1 VDVVQEK
8 TPGTD
13 AVPPLNVDKA
23 SVWPKVI
30 ALAAG
35 HAVTVGVVLVVP
47 PPPPPEF
54 EPPPQPAAHK
64 LARIPTQIAARRL
77 IFFMPQPL
85 PSNSSSSRALLLH
98 M

>member
-8 TPGTD
+8 APGTD

-35 HAVTVGVVLVVP
+35 HADTVGV
-47 PPPPPEF
+47 
-54 EPPPQPAAHK
+54 
-64 LARIPTQIAARRL
+64 
-77 IFFMPQPL
+77 
-85 PSNSSSSRALLLH
+85 ALLTITPTEPATVL
-98 M
+98 